1 MQLRQRGA
9 CQPRSEGGAAGGQ
22 QRHQYAATGHVDGDK
37 ATQPD
42 GWQESV
48 AAQQHGGQGDAG
60 RRPDHAGQAVVGA
73 QVKTQQPREHVR
85 PGEGGTLPV
94 WGWNKNARESWTP
107 NPEVDGILP

>member
-48 AAQQHGGQGDAG
+48 AAQQHGGPLRQRGGVGCAV
-60 RRPDHAGQAVVGA
+60 RCDHDGHVHGVVGA
-73 QVKTQQPREHVR
+73 VAVGQV
-85 PGEGGTLPV
+85 G
-94 WGWNKNARESWTP
+94 
-107 NPEVDGILP
+107 